1 MPRLLARALL
11 ILAIFAIALLGYAGL
26 HVFKPEPPKRETTA
40 RPPLVDTLVL
50 EDMSTSFTVRS
61 QGTVRPRTETA
72 LSAEI
77 SGAIVE
83 VSPEFI
89 PGGVFD
95 KDESLLRIDPTNYL
109 VAVEQAEALVK
120 QRQLEYDGAQKLLAQ
135 GYRAETEA
143 ASAAAALAS
152 AKAELTRATRNLERT
167 YIRLPYAGMVRTK
180 AVDLGQFVSPGT
192 PLGTVFAT
200 DFAEV
205 RLPLTD
211 QELAFV
217 DLPGVRSRSADGAAE
232 GPAVTLSAVRKGE
245 LREWPAR
252 IVRTEGVVD
261 ETSRV
266 TYAVA
271 RIEDPYQFD
280 GKGEPLPMGTF
291 VAARIEGR
299 QIDGVVRVP
308 RNIIRGA
315 DELVFVDED
324 NRLRMREV
332 EIVHADAEYAY
343 LRRGAEPGQRVLV
356 TALDAPVN
364 GMLVRTG
371 ASESRESGAQIVSSG
386 EQDAP

>member
-1 MPRLLARALL
+1 MKSRLLSW
-11 ILAIFAIALLGYAGL
+11 LAIVGIIVLGVLGFVGLQLLA
-26 HVFKPEPPKRETTA
+26 PEPPKREPVV

-50 EDMSTSFTVRS
+50 EDMTTRFAVRS

-77 SGAIVE
+77 AGTIVD
-83 VSPEFI
+83 VSPAFI
-89 PGGVFD
+89 AGRVFD
-95 KDESLLRIDPTNYL
+95 AGESLLRIDPTNYL

-135 GYRAETEA
+135 GYRAEAEA

-152 AKAELTRATRNLERT
+152 AKAALTRAKRDLERT
-167 YIRLPYAGMVRTK
+167 HIRLPYDGMVRSK

-192 PLGTVFAT
+192 RLGTVFAT

-211 QELAFV
+211 QELAFI
-217 DLPGVRSRSADGAAE
+217 DLPAIRSPSSGGAVE
-232 GPAVTLSAVRKGE
+232 GPAATLSAVRKGQR
-245 LREWPAR
+245 REWPAR

-280 GKGEPLPMGTF
+280 GELEPLPMGTF
-291 VAARIEGR
+291 VSASIEGR
-299 QIDGVVRVP
+299 RIDGVVRVP

-315 DELVFVDED
+315 DELIFVDDE
-324 NRLRMREV
+324 NRLQIREV
-332 EIVHADAEYAY
+332 QIVHADADYAY
-343 LRRGAEPGQRVLV
+343 VGNGAEPGQRVLV

-364 GMLVRTG
+364 GMAVRTG
-371 ASESRESGAQIVSSG
+371 DGEAAEGEPRIASSEE
-386 EQDAP
+386 DASP

>member
-1 MPRLLARALL
+1 MKSNIARVLL
-11 ILAIFAIALLGYAGL
+11 IVGILALGVLGFVGMHALA
-26 HVFKPEPPKRETTA
+26 PEPPKREAVA
-40 RPPLVDTLVL
+40 RPPLVETLVL
-50 EDMSTSFTVRS
+50 EDMSTSFAVRS

-77 SGAIVE
+77 SGTIVE
-83 VSPEFI
+83 VSPQFI

-95 KDESLLRIDPTNYL
+95 AGQSLLRIDPTNYL

-120 QRQLEYDGAQKLLAQ
+120 QRQLEYDGAQKLLEQ
-135 GYRAETEA
+135 GYRAEAEA

-152 AKAELTRATRNLERT
+152 AKAELTRARRDLQRT
-167 YIRLPYAGMVRTK
+167 YIRLPYAGMVRDK

-192 PLGTVFAT
+192 RLGTVFAT
-200 DFAEV
+200 DYAEV

-211 QELAFV
+211 QELAFI
-217 DLPGVRSRSADGAAE
+217 DLPGIRSRTDDGADD

-245 LREWPAR
+245 PHEWRAR

-271 RIEDPYQFD
+271 RVEDPYQFD
-280 GKGEPLPMGTF
+280 GELEPLPMGTF
-291 VAARIEGR
+291 VSARIEGR
-299 QIDGVVRVP
+299 QIEGVVRVP

-315 DELVFVDED
+315 DELIFVDED
-324 NRLRMREV
+324 GRLRIREV
-332 EIVHADAEYAY
+332 QIVHADADYAY
-343 LRRGAEPGQRVLV
+343 IGDGAVPGERVLV

-364 GMLVRTG
+364 GMAVRIGDGDAGEGEPRIASSEEG
-371 ASESRESGAQIVSSG
+371 A
-386 EQDAP
+386 AP